1 MISIIIPMY
10 NEARS
15 LTNMLESLLKQTYQ
29 DFEVLMI
36 NDGSTDETGK
46 VALAFTE
53 KDVRFQYLEQENKGV
68 SAARNLGIAHSE
80 GEYIAFFD
88 ADDHVDPKYLEI
100 MLKPYE
106 QNSQIHLVACG
117 YYKGKQ
123 KFELTEQI
131 TNSEWVVSDMLTP
144 NSIRGYLWNKL
155 FLRQIIIENGLKM
168 NEEIHFGE
176 DLLFCFSYLMHTDS
190 VSYLSSSLYHYNPNN
205 DSITNFKFTSKT
217 VTLLHSLDRMIKE
230 MYEKKLEIQIIN
242 QYITYQT
249 RVAMSLWRHGRNIMN
264 SSERHIIENILKKNR
279 FSQIIKPVT
288 KIKLALVR
296 LSIYFRK
303 GCTLCSK

>member
-190 VSYLSSSLYHYNPNN
+190 VSYLSSSLYHYSPNV
-205 DSITNFKFTSKT
+205 DSITSFKFSNKKVTMLKT
-217 VTLLHSLDRMIKE
+217 LDIITKE
-230 MYEKKLEIQIIN
+230 MRKNHYEEQIIN
-242 QYITYQT
+242 QYITYQI

-264 SSERHIIENILKKNR
+264 SSERHIIEKTLTKNR
-279 FSQIIKPVT
+279 FSQIIKPST
-288 KIKLALVR
+288 KIKLPLVR

-303 GCTLCSK
+303 GWKLCSK